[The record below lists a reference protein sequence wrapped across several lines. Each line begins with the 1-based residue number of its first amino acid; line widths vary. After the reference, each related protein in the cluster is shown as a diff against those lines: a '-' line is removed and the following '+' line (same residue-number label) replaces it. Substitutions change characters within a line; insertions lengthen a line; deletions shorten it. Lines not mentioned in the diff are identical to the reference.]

1 MTTLVHPDARTG
13 DAPHEKPPV
22 PGGSRFATWRSTWS
36 VALRMAR
43 RDVRRHRGRS
53 ALAVVMVVIPTLL
66 LSALVTFA
74 ATSDV
79 AGTELIPPMMGNG
92 QALLEGP
99 DSMRISQGASSQQG
113 YGSGPDEATA
123 IPGFD
128 REKDSFGNAAAVAA
142 LVGAPVSPIVV
153 FPGRVTVGERRLSVD
168 VTALDGRVDLGER
181 LRLLDGRWPTSAG
194 EVLVTEA
201 AVSRGVPATGTLA
214 VSVGG
219 TPATLTVVGTA
230 KTGGMWT
237 SGGLVVN
244 APLPGAETSASSSWI
259 VRGADPVTWE
269 DIRRLNG
276 YGFSVTSA
284 AVLRNPPT
292 EAQLREAGADTAV
305 AANNELRLMVALGA
319 VMLLTTCT
327 LLVGPAFAVSA
338 SRQRRTLALAASNG
352 ATTAVL
358 RRTVLSQAL
367 VLGGFSALIG
377 PVLGVAAAYGVVVW
391 TRRNGEGIQA
401 PFDVRPGLLAA
412 IAGCALLSTVVA
424 ALVPARRLGRLDI
437 VGVMRGQSVSPRPNP
452 WLFASG
458 LVLAGAGSALLV
470 TATGAMSGAS
480 SGAGGTPMV
489 LGFSPDVVVTIGA
502 IALILGSLLL
512 VPLILAGVGRAGG
525 LLTTPLRMAAR
536 DLARHRARSAPSV
549 AAVLA
554 AVAGLT
560 FGLTGLESD
569 TEQRRAEYVPLTLA
583 GEATM
588 SAQAADLVPDEAA
601 VRAIV
606 PGAIVTLN
614 QVVDSGDPWASG
626 QQPTAPYRLVFVNAL
641 LPGCTPEQS
650 LGYYV
655 PQPDGEADTALE
667 RCGRL
672 GTTGMGDASVLVLP
686 ADELVRRLDLDPTQ
700 AAAVRGGAAV
710 ARGLTGSTLTVVRGS
725 FAQDPTSPEAV
736 EPDVKVDQQVT
747 VPLVAAPNTKEGAG
761 AMLQTGL
768 AFAADTATTRD
779 WPTTAR
785 SLTIRTEDG
794 RAITTEQAEQLQQRA
809 GDDTYVQV
817 ERGFQREDRLVV
829 GILLGVFALL
839 ILVVTLTST
848 ALTLAEQQTDQATLA
863 ALGATRGT
871 RRVMAAGQA
880 FLLAAVGCVL
890 GVAVGLVPGIAIAKP
905 LTSDSWDPLTGQQIA
920 TEGVL
925 VIPWLY
931 LVVLGILVPLLAAGL
946 AAAGIRRAPQVT
958 RRAT

>member
-1 MTTLVHPDARTG
+1 
-13 DAPHEKPPV
+13 
-22 PGGSRFATWRSTWS
+22 
-36 VALRMAR
+36 MAR

-79 AGTELIPPMMGNG
+79 AGTELIDPLMGSG

-99 DSMRISQGASSQQG
+99 DAMQISQGASAHQG
-113 YGSGPDEATA
+113 YSSGQGDATD

-128 REKDSFGNAAAVAA
+128 REKDAFGNAGAVSA
-142 LVGAPVSPIVV
+142 LVGAPVSPVV
-153 FPGRVTVGERRLSVD
+153 IFVGRVTVGERRLSVD
-168 VTALDGRVDLGER
+168 VTALDGRADLGER
-181 LRLLDGRWPTSAG
+181 LRLLDGRWPTAAG

-201 AVSRGVPATGTLA
+201 AVARGVPATGTL
-214 VSVGG
+214 SVTVND
-219 TPATLTVVGTA
+219 TPSTLTVVGTA
-230 KTGGMWT
+230 KAGGMWT
-237 SGGLVVN
+237 SGGLVVP
-244 APLPGAETSASSSWI
+244 APLPGAEATGGSSWI
-259 VRGADPVTWE
+259 VRGDAPVKWE

-276 YGFSVTSA
+276 YGLSVTSA

-292 EAQLREAGADTAV
+292 EAQLREAGADNAV

-338 SRQRRTLALAASNG
+338 NRQRRTLALAASNG

-358 RRTVLSQAL
+358 RRTVLSQAF
-367 VLGGFSALIG
+367 VLGGFSAVIG
-377 PVLGVAAAYGVVVW
+377 PLLGVVAAYGVVVW
-391 TRRNGEGIQA
+391 TRRDGEGIQA

-437 VGVMRGQSVSPRPNP
+437 VGVMRGQSVSPRPSP
-452 WLFASG
+452 WLFATG
-458 LVLAGAGSALLV
+458 LVLAAAGSALLV
-470 TATGAMSGAS
+470 TATGAVSQD
-480 SGAGGTPMV
+480 GGQRMLP
-489 LGFSPDVVVTIGA
+489 GFSPDVIVVIGA
-502 IALILGSLLL
+502 IGLILGSLFL
-512 VPLILAGVGRAGG
+512 VPLILTGVGRVGG
-525 LLTTPLRMAAR
+525 TLPTALRMAAR

-569 TEQRRAEYVPLTLA
+569 TEQRRAEYVPQALA
-583 GEATM
+583 GEATL
-588 SAQAADLVPDEAA
+588 SARAEDLVPDEAA
-601 VRAIV
+601 MRSIV
-606 PGAIVTLN
+606 PGAIVTQN
-614 QVVDSGDPWASG
+614 RIVDTGDPWQSG
-626 QQPTAPYRLVFVNAL
+626 QQPTTPFRLVFVNVL
-641 LPGCTPEQS
+641 VPGCTPEQS

-655 PQPDGEADTALE
+655 MQADGEDAARAVE
-667 RCGRL
+667 RCGKL
-672 GTTGMGDASVLVLP
+672 GTNGMGDSTVLVLP
-686 ADELVRRLDLDPTQ
+686 ADELVRRLDLDDAQ
-700 AAAVRGGAAV
+700 ATAVRSGAAV
-710 ARGLTGSTLTVVRGS
+710 ARGLSGPTVTMVRGS
-725 FAQDPTSPEAV
+725 FAQDPTAQ
-736 EPDVKVDQQVT
+736 EPVDTDVKVDQQVT
-747 VPLVAAPNTKEGAG
+747 VPLLVVPNTKDGAG
-761 AMLQTGL
+761 AMLGASL

-779 WPTTAR
+779 WPTAAR

-794 RAITTEQAEQLQQRA
+794 GAITDEQAEKLQQRA
-809 GDDTYVQV
+809 GDDAYVQV
-817 ERGFQREDRLVV
+817 ERGFQRDDRLVV

-871 RRVMAAGQA
+871 RRLMAAGQA

-890 GVAVGLVPGIAIAKP
+890 GVAVGLVPGIAISKP

-920 TEGVL
+920 TDGVL

-931 LVVLGILVPLLAAGL
+931 LLVLGILVPLLAAGL